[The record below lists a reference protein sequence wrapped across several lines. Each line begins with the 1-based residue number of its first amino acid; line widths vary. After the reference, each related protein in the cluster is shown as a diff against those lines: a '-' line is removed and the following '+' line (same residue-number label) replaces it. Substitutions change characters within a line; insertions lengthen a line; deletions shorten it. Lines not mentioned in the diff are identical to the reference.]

1 MCFAKARCWKVKIH
15 FQKQEIRPVSTY
27 QTYKFDWRLS
37 DKVEKRVDGALVQVV
52 GKGSLK
58 NLKFLP
64 SSAICVLWQS
74 KLTFELKEDSNHWD
88 WAICLEGVGVLIY
101 DYHLMGLSRLL
112 HKKSVHKEIVGVAQA
127 ATINKRQT
135 LL

>member
-1 MCFAKARCWKVKIH
+1 M
-15 FQKQEIRPVSTY
+15 STY

-37 DKVEKRVDGALVQVV
+37 EKVEKRVDGELVQVV

-64 SSAICVLWQS
+64 SSARS
-74 KLTFELKEDSNHWD
+74 LKEDSNHWD